1 MAKFKPLNENQL
13 VMLPISLQ
21 DQLVPGTLEHTI
33 SELVDKHI
41 DLSIFDARY
50 NNDETGATA
59 IHPKILLKVILLAYA
74 RGMISSRQVERACQ
88 ENIIFI
94 ALSYGYPP
102 DHSTIAS
109 FVSSMQSEIQTLFSN
124 ILLVC
129 EELGLLDGTHFSLDG
144 VKLSANV
151 SKEWSGTLDELKHK
165 RDKLQEKL
173 QRVMTEHAQ
182 ADQQPEIEL
191 ERQKKRERRFQVQV
205 ERLNQ
210 FLEEQKPKLGSD
222 GKEIQSN
229 VIDNESVKMPS
240 SHGVVQGYN
249 AQALVDSKHQVIL
262 AAEAFASQDHENLKP
277 MVEGAKKNVVAIGK
291 DETYFQGKQLTADSN
306 YHSLKSLTVCKEEK
320 IDAYIPDIQ
329 FRKRDPRFA
338 EQERFQE
345 GIHGRTR
352 PAVKPSLFTTADFS
366 FDPTKQV
373 YLCPQ
378 GKELTCH
385 ARNQTNRY
393 RTYDIYHARV
403 EDCTACPLKAR
414 CLSKPTTS
422 RRYLSVQVDTQS
434 PNLIDAMKAKI
445 DTEQGKQIYARRLG
459 VVEPVFA
466 NICVHKRMHRF
477 TLRSKRKVDVQWRL
491 FAMVHNIGKIQAF
504 GALH

>member
-41 DLSIFDARY
+41 DLSVFDERY

-74 RGMISSRQVERACQ
+74 RGMISSRQIERACQ
-88 ENIIFI
+88 ENILFI

-109 FVSSMQSEIQTLFSN
+109 FISSMQSEIQTLFSN

-151 SKEWSGTLDELKHK
+151 SKEWSGTFDELKHK
-165 RDKLQEKL
+165 RDKLQEKVQL
-173 QRVMTEHAQ
+173 VIAEHAQ
-182 ADQQPEIEL
+182 ADQQPEVEI
-191 ERQKKRERRFQVQV
+191 ERQKKRERRFQLQV

-210 FLEEQKPKLGSD
+210 FLEEQKPKCGSD

-229 VIDNESVKMPS
+229 VIDNESVKMPT
-240 SHGVVQGYN
+240 SHGVLQGYN

-262 AAEAFASQDHENLKP
+262 AAETFSSQDHENLKP
-277 MVEGAKKNVVAIGK
+277 MLAGAKKNVAAIGK
-291 DETYFQGKQLTADSN
+291 EETYFQGKQLTADSN
-306 YHSLKSLTVCKEEK
+306 YHSYDALVVCKDEK
-320 IDAYIPDIQ
+320 LDAYIPDIQ

-338 EQERFQE
+338 EQERFQD
-345 GIHGRTR
+345 GLHGRQR
-352 PAVKPSLFTTADFS
+352 PDTKPSLFTTADFS

-378 GKELTCH
+378 GRELTCH

-393 RTYDIYHARV
+393 RTYDVYHARK
-403 EDCTACPLKAR
+403 EDCATCPLKAR
-414 CLSKPTTS
+414 CLSQPTTS
-422 RRYLSVQVDTQS
+422 RRYLSVPVVTQE
-434 PNLIDAMKAKI
+434 PNLIDEMKAKI
-445 DTEQGKQIYARRLG
+445 DTEQGKRIYARRLG
-459 VVEPVFA
+459 IVEPVFA
-466 NICVHKRMHRF
+466 NICVQKRMSRF
-477 TLRSKRKVDVQWRL
+477 TLRTKLKVDVQWRL
-491 FAMVHNIGKIQAF
+491 FALVHNIGKIHTF
-504 GALH
+504 GAIH